1 MVRIIKTDALVLRK
15 RSLMGTDIVLSFFS
29 RDFGKIFAIA
39 KGVKKITSK
48 RSAHTQTGN
57 LVTIE
62 LYAKT
67 ETFYLQN
74 TNIISAFSQ
83 IKNNPEKVNYLYQFL
98 FIIDRIIPEQQPE
111 PELYNVVVN
120 FLVYASKVESITPA
134 EFATYLHDIT
144 RILGYGSSEKSLP
157 ELIRKIE
164 EIIHEKIPEHVII

>member
-1 MVRIIKTDALVLRK
+1 
-15 RSLMGTDIVLSFFS
+15 MGTDIILSFFS

-83 IKNNPEKVNYLYQFL
+83 IKNSPEKVNYLYQFL
-98 FIIDRIIPEQQPE
+98 FILDRIIPEQQPE
-111 PELYNVVVN
+111 TEIYNVAVN
-120 FLVYASKVESITPA
+120 FLVYASKTDSITPDQ
-134 EFATYLHDIT
+134 FASYLHDII
-144 RILGYGSSEKSLP
+144 RILGYGTQEKSLSD
-157 ELIRKIE
+157 LIRKIE